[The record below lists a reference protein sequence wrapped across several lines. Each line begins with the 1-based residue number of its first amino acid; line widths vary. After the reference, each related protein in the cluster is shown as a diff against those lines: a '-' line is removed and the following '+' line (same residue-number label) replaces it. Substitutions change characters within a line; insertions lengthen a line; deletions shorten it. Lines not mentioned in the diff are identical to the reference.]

1 MKNAGLGT
9 FMLAVLTSGGAMA
22 QGAPQISPED
32 LYKAATNQLGIVEYC
47 KDKGFATQEDIDG
60 QQSIMKLMQAPAD
73 KAGLDAT
80 LEAGKKGVVQSMG
93 QETDVEKFAKTSG
106 KSVEPFCQQITA
118 AIKQSAA
125 QIQK

>member
-1 MKNAGLGT
+1 
-9 FMLAVLTSGGAMA
+9 MLAVLTSSGAMA
-22 QGAPQISPED
+22 QAAQQMSPED

-60 QQSIMKLMQAPAD
+60 QKSIMKLMQAPAD
-73 KAGLDAT
+73 KAGPDAA

-93 QETDVEKFAKTSG
+93 QETDVEEFAKTSG
-106 KSVEPFCQQITA
+106 KSIEPFCRQITT
-118 AIKQSAA
+118 AIKQSAT

>member
-1 MKNAGLGT
+1 MKNVGVYTL
-9 FMLAVLTSGGAMA
+9 MLTVITSGNAIA
-22 QGAPQISPED
+22 QGTQKISPED

-60 QQSIMKLMQAPAD
+60 QKSIMNLMQAPAD
-73 KAGLDAT
+73 KAGLDET
-80 LEAGKKGVVQSMG
+80 REAGKKGVVQSMG
-93 QETDVEKFAKTSG
+93 QETDVEEFAKTSG
-106 KSVEPFCQQITA
+106 KSVEPFCQQITT